1 MSIFVVSDI
10 HGMYK
15 QFEQILRFWDQES
28 KLVLLGDLVDR
39 GPQSLEV
46 IRKAMALKA
55 TYGEQVIVCKG
66 NHEQILLD
74 FIRFPVENSNYLLSA
89 GVKETLLS
97 FLNDVPDAAKTFN
110 SSMQIIDYI
119 REHFTD
125 ELVFLENAKPYK
137 VIHNVLLTHAGFHSH
152 SANFLESTKSDFL
165 WIRKH
170 YLHPNQT
177 PYVNVFGHTPTKL
190 IHQADD
196 IWISTDK
203 KYIAI
208 DGAYVYGGQL
218 NAVLLNYQGEVLQ
231 TFCVKE

>member
-15 QFEQILRFWDQES
+15 QFEQILQFWDQES

-55 TYGEQVIVCKG
+55 TYGEQVTVCKG

-74 FIRFPVENSNYLLSA
+74 FIRFPVDHYDYLLSA
-89 GVKETLLS
+89 GVRETLLS
-97 FLNDVPDAAKTFN
+97 FLDETPDTVKTLN
-110 SSMQIIDYI
+110 SSMQQVDYI
-119 REHFTD
+119 REHFAD
-125 ELVFLENAKPYK
+125 EFAFLENAKPFK
-137 VIHNVLLTHAGFHSH
+137 VIHNVLLTHAGFHSR
-152 SANFLESTKSDFL
+152 SANFLESTDHDFL

-170 YLHPNQT
+170 YQQPNQT

-190 IHQADD
+190 IHRADD
-196 IWISTDK
+196 VWISEDK

-208 DGAYVYGGQL
+208 DGGCAYGGQL

-231 TFCVKE
+231 TFCVKA